1 MGARLGGN
9 EGEFEVAVCFRAVR
23 PNMVDSW
30 MLTVRALMYDEKP
43 RSSKS
48 WNHENWPSQ
57 TTLNPREVGGGCRLR
72 DALVILNWKHF

>member
-9 EGEFEVAVCFRAVR
+9 EGEFEVAVYFRVVK

-30 MLTVRALMYDEKP
+30 VLTVRAPMYDEKL

-48 WNHENWPSQ
+48 WNHENRP
-57 TTLNPREVGGGCRLR
+57 TR
-72 DALVILNWKHF
+72 A